1 MFQAAKVV
9 EKQTA
14 ERFVK
19 EEMCVWQSAFNA
31 LLGSGGVALLFG
43 LIQLC
48 KTSQLFLFMSPIP
61 P

>member
-31 LLGSGGVALLFG
+31 LLGNGGVALQ
-43 LIQLC
+43 IQ
-48 KTSQLFLFMSPIP
+48 SIAGF
-61 P
+61 